1 MIKLLLLTNFILS
14 TLLLHAQDTKKA
26 TQADA
31 DFHNKISV
39 AFKKAL
45 PPTFRDWD
53 VTLPDKEEEP
63 MVEGAKIR
71 FCEGTTCWRSHS
83 STGTYDGSQIH
94 NEFYLSSQKQIQQIN
109 ATDKEYIQK
118 HGVLMNKFNNAT
130 KLEVRLYA
138 NVTSLENLTN
148 CMPNGFQKLVP
159 PLGWNSYYSSS
170 GTTTCYEYQSNDN
183 ENTLDVS
190 IFSMGVRPQIKV
202 IKGNGLY
209 LGKLHFSLNMEL
221 IKTYKVQNVILFI
234 KGSKAAVYEFVKS
247 VDTIALQKLLI
258 N

>member
-1 MIKLLLLTNFILS
+1 MRKLLLLISLLLS
-14 TLLLHAQDTKKA
+14 IVLLHAQDTRRA

-31 DFHNKISV
+31 DFHNKISD

-45 PPTFRDWD
+45 PPAFRDWV
-53 VTLPDKEEEP
+53 VTLPDKDKEP
-63 MVEGAKIR
+63 MVEGARIR
-71 FCEGTTCWRSHS
+71 LCEGTTCWRSQS
-83 STGTYDGSQIH
+83 STGTYDGSNIH
-94 NEFYLSSQKQIQQIN
+94 NDFYVSSQKQIQQIN

-190 IFSMGVRPQIKV
+190 IFSMGVRPQLKV
-202 IKGNGLY
+202 AKGNRLY

-247 VDTIALQKLLI
+247 VDPIAMQKLLT